1 MLQVARWCHLIE
13 HSHCCRMSAECS
25 CIITIISQPLKRN
38 DAAAKWANALWFT
51 IDPIRGCFC
60 LHCCRL
66 TAEGDK
72 ACRLVV
78 EYTLVYVTSVNALL
92 KRAIERGGWGPR
104 QRSAA

>member
-1 MLQVARWCHLIE
+1 MLLYHYHHFTAPQTKR
-13 HSHCCRMSAECS
+13 CC
-25 CIITIISQPLKRN
+25 SQR
-38 DAAAKWANALWFT
+38 ANALWFT